1 MVSLRCAVMGFVL
14 SLVVSGWQTAGA
26 QQTGSTDARFDVF
39 EFRVEG
45 NTVLERTE
53 IESVL
58 TRHLGAQRSVADV
71 EAARS
76 ALEELYRS
84 RGYGTVLVDIPE
96 QEVNEAVVVLRV
108 SEGRVARFSVTGAK
122 YFSPRAVQAA
132 VPSLA
137 PGSVPLLA
145 QVQQELNAVNGRTAD
160 RAVTPVLRPGKTP
173 GTLDVE
179 LQLHDSLPLHGSI
192 EVNNYHPQN
201 TSDWRVSAALRY
213 DNLWQRQHSLSVQ
226 YQTAPEESREQQ
238 VWAATYLAR
247 FEASKA
253 LLVGYGVT
261 TESDTT
267 TVGNLNVIGAGDILG
282 LRLILPI
289 DSDPGLFHSATLGFD
304 YKDFSEDLAGTG
316 ADSAQSTPIDYG
328 LLSLGYAATRMRGDQ
343 DTKSAIDL
351 SWNLGLRAFDDTLS
365 CARLGDTNR
374 DGVPEV
380 LTEAASEFECKR
392 HGARANFSYLRADV
406 SHQQALGAWR
416 AALRG
421 RAQWSHE
428 PLINNEQ
435 YSLGGANTVRGYFES
450 QTLGD
455 SALLLD
461 VEASTP
467 FLGKGLGSGIN
478 DLRLIA
484 FFDWGHVQLEQ
495 AGAGEPAS
503 TTLAASGAGLRL
515 RALKGFS
522 LTADWAYPLREAG
535 TVKRGDSRTHLSL
548 SYEF

>member
-1 MVSLRCAVMGFVL
+1 MAGLRWGVMGVVL
-14 SLVVSGWQTAGA
+14 SLLGFVWDTAAA
-26 QQTGSTDARFDVF
+26 QEQRSTDARFDVF

-84 RGYGTVLVDIPE
+84 KGYGAVLVDIPE

-108 SEGRVARFSVTGAK
+108 TEGRVARFSVTGAK

-137 PGSVPLLA
+137 PGSVPLLS

-192 EVNNYHPQN
+192 ELNNYHPQN
-201 TSDWRVSAALRY
+201 TSDWRVNAALRY

-226 YQTAPEESREQQ
+226 YQTAPEESREQR
-238 VWAATYLAR
+238 VWAGTYLAR
-247 FEASKA
+247 FETSKA

-282 LRLILPI
+282 LRLILPLE
-289 DSDPGLFHSATLGFD
+289 SEPRFFHSATLGFD

-328 LLSLGYAATRMRGDQ
+328 LLSLAYAATRVHGDPN
-343 DTKSAIDL
+343 TKTGIDL
-351 SWNLGLRAFDDTLS
+351 SWNLGLRAFDDTLP
-365 CARLGDTNR
+365 CARLGDTNS
-374 DGVPEV
+374 DGIPEV
-380 LTEAASEFECKR
+380 LTETASEFECKR
-392 HGARANFSYLRADV
+392 HGARANFSYLRADL

-435 YSLGGANTVRGYFES
+435 YSLGGANSVRGYFES

-455 SALLLD
+455 SVLLLD
-461 VEASTP
+461 FEASTP
-467 FLGKGLGSGIN
+467 FLGKALGSGVN

-484 FFDWGHVQLEQ
+484 FFDWGHVQLEK

-503 TTLAASGAGLRL
+503 TTLAASGGGLRL
-515 RALKGFS
+515 RAFKGLS